1 MQNNY
6 YTSLEELPI
15 WNWWK
20 FKKTL
25 DLSFFKKDASKP
37 CAFDLKSLVGKFEQ
51 EYLDLF
57 GAPDKAVRLLD
68 LLKKKIKHQADYIQG
83 KKYVINYINSID
95 FQLEMMNQSEGGSS
109 QSLEQITVILTK
121 FMGVKVNPK
130 ETTVI
135 EFQEMLKLLE
145 ENNKAAKK

>member
-1 MQNNY
+1 MLNNY
-6 YTSLEELPI
+6 YTSLEDLPI

-20 FKKTL
+20 YKKSGDVSYFKI
-25 DLSFFKKDASKP
+25 DASKP
-37 CAFDLKSLVGKFEQ
+37 CAFDLKSLVVKFEQ
-51 EYLDLF
+51 EYLDIF
-57 GAPDKAVRLLD
+57 GAPDQATMLLD
-68 LLKKKIKHQADYIQG
+68 LLKKKIKHQADYISG
-83 KKYVINYINSID
+83 KKYVINYIKKID
-95 FQLEMMNQSEGGSS
+95 FQLEMMNKSEGGSG

-145 ENNKAAKK
+145 QNNKAHKK